1 MMITKSLLISLL
13 GAFNIAQ
20 EEGFDSILFWVMIIL
35 WVIMPTFI
43 VYEEIMERRALREAE
58 KAEEGRV

>member
-1 MMITKSLLISLL
+1 MNFLTLVALRLVTQMSADQLDT
-13 GAFNIAQ
+13 
-20 EEGFDSILFWVMIIL
+20 ILFWVMIAI

-58 KAEEGRV
+58 KMSEGQAQ